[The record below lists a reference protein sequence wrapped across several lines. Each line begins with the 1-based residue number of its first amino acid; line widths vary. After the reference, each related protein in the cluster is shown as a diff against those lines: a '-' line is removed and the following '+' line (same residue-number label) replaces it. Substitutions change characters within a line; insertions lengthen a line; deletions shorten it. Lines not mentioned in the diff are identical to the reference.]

1 MPRLGLALSGGGL
14 RATLFHL
21 GVVRFLR
28 DAGVLGEVTHIVSVS
43 GGSIL
48 GAHLALNWERYNGS
62 EADFEGAASKIIAF
76 VQSDARNQ
84 IARRIPFLLPLRFL
98 RRLAFRGTSR
108 TVTPTGRLEK
118 LYAKHLYGDARVHQL
133 PEMPELHLLTTNMSE
148 GGLCSFTR
156 AGLIMQHRTSGG
168 TKVETLPARLTP
180 VALAVTASSAF
191 PGFFPPAL
199 ITADDLGLSEG
210 EFPPHT
216 FTDGGVYDNL
226 GVRAFDLLEHLD
238 PSLDQILV
246 SDVGKPFSI
255 SRSHA
260 LGMIGR
266 SMRASDILWDRVGQ
280 LEMQKFHDDP
290 RFLFVAALDQ
300 VDPRDDPTALHPVI
314 QSEVAHIRT
323 DLDRF
328 TPLDIT
334 ALVQHGYCV
343 ARKQCRTRPDLYG
356 SNLPSTPPW
365 DPMKGSDAAGSP
377 HAKTAPGEEGPSRDA
392 SPPVTALVTRQ
403 AQQLRLSAGRRV
415 WSTLLDLR
423 DWPTYVY
430 IPLLFVLLVV
440 LPVQGYRYR
449 RQANTNA
456 MIVDAITHGSPDFRK
471 IFEIVERNTTR
482 VDPAA
487 GPGRLPGVAEGRL
500 PRVRVRER
508 HQHRRPARLAIE
520 DAGRGPLLP
529 EGSHPETGE
538 RGPPG
543 PPVPSPPLRP
553 DRLPR
558 RAGEAEA
565 RRTPRPSQG
574 RGREDD
580 LGARI
585 RPVGRAGRDFH
596 RYRDRGE
603 GPRLPGTQGQAREL
617 AALLAARPDGASLR
631 VGALPGISAVQGLP
645 PHPLRDGR
653 LLQARGDRD
662 AVHDR
667 PPLRHDHRLVD
678 RQCGAGLRLR
688 VRVDDGM
695 SRLAPWSHVLG
706 NIRDK

>member
-28 DAGVLGEVTHIVSVS
+28 DAGLLGKVTHIVSVS

-48 GAHLALNWERYNGS
+48 GAHLALNWGRYNGS
-62 EADFEGAASKIIAF
+62 AADFEEAASKIISF

-84 IARRIPFLLPLRFL
+84 IARRIPFLVPIRFL
-98 RRLAFRGTSR
+98 RRFALRGPSR
-108 TVTPTGRLEK
+108 IVTPTGLLEK

-133 PEMPELHLLTTNMSE
+133 PETPELHLLTTNMSE

-199 ITADDLGLSEG
+199 ITADDIGLSEG
-210 EFPPHT
+210 EFPPQT

-226 GVRAFDLLEHLD
+226 GVRVFDLLENLD

-246 SDVGKPFSI
+246 SDVGRPFSI
-255 SRSHA
+255 VRSHS

-266 SMRASDILWDRVGQ
+266 AMRASDILWDRVGQ
-280 LEMQKFHDDP
+280 LEQQKFQDDP

-300 VDPRDDPTALHPVI
+300 VDPREDPTALHPVI
-314 QSEVAHIRT
+314 QSEVAKIRT

-328 TPLDIT
+328 SPLDIT

-365 DPMKGSDAAGSP
+365 DPMK
-377 HAKTAPGEEGPSRDA
+377 APDEVLSQPALTGPSGKDPSRDA
-392 SPPVTALVTRQ
+392 ALPVTALVTRQ
-403 AQQLRLSAGRRV
+403 AQQLRRSAGRRV

-430 IPLLFVLLVV
+430 IPLLILLLVV
-440 LPVQGYRYR
+440 LPVQIYRYR

-456 MIVDAITHGSPDFRK
+456 MIVEAITHGSPDFRK
-471 IFEIVERNTTR
+471 ILEIVQRSTTPAWTPLPALEVSQASPKLDYR
-482 VDPAA
+482 GFEFVSDTSIVDL
-487 GPGRLPGVAEGRL
+487 RDWRSKTRDVAHYYR
-500 PRVRVRER
+500 RVRIRKGANE
-508 HQHRRPARLAIE
+508 HRMVL
-520 DAGRGPLLP
+520 
-529 EGSHPETGE
+529 
-538 RGPPG
+538 
-543 PPVPSPPLRP
+543 
-553 DRLPR
+553 
-558 RAGEAEA
+558 
-565 RRTPRPSQG
+565 Q
-574 RGREDD
+574 
-580 LGARI
+580 
-585 RPVGRAGRDFH
+585 
-596 RYRDRGE
+596 Y
-603 GPRLPGTQGQAREL
+603 PRLPFDQIDFHAGPEKLRPVVRRVPAEAGEGKTTWELEFDLSGVRAGSATDIEIEATIHDFEARKGKHENWLRYSPPSTTEQASVWVLFPESRPYKDYRLIRYATTDPSKFQKIETQYTIDHPYGSIIAWSIVNAE
-617 AALLAARPDGASLR
+617 
-631 VGALPGISAVQGLP
+631 VGYVYE
-645 PHPLRDGR
+645 
-653 LLQARGDRD
+653 
-662 AVHDR
+662 
-667 PPLRHDHRLVD
+667 
-678 RQCGAGLRLR
+678 CE
-688 VRVDDGM
+688 
-695 SRLAPWSHVLG
+695 WTTE
-706 NIRDK
+706 

>member
-48 GAHLALNWERYNGS
+48 GAHLALNWGRYNGS
-62 EADFEGAASKIIAF
+62 EADFDAAASKILNF

-84 IARRIPFLLPLRFL
+84 IARRIPFLLPFRQL
-98 RRLAFRGTSR
+98 RRVAFRGTSR
-108 TVTPTGRLEK
+108 AVTPTGLLER

-133 PEMPELHLLTTNMSE
+133 PETPELHLLTTNMSE

-168 TKVETLPARLTP
+168 TNVEILPARLTR
-180 VALAVTASSAF
+180 VALAVTASLAF

-199 ITADDLGLSEG
+199 ITADDLGLSDG
-210 EFPPHT
+210 EFAPHT

-255 SRSHA
+255 SRSHS

-266 SMRASDILWDRVGQ
+266 AMRASDILWDRVGQ
-280 LEMQKFHDDP
+280 LEQQKFQNDP
-290 RFLFVAALDQ
+290 RFLFVAALDN
-300 VDPRDDPTALHPVI
+300 VNLRDDPTALHPVI

-323 DLDRF
+323 DIDRF
-328 TPLDIT
+328 SPLEIT

-365 DPMKGSDAAGSP
+365 DPMKSSDAAGSQ
-377 HAKTAPGEEGPSRDA
+377 HAKTAPSELDVARDA

-403 AQQLRLSAGRRV
+403 AQQLRGSAGRRV

-430 IPLLFVLLVV
+430 IPLLFLLLVV
-440 LPVQGYRYR
+440 VPVQVYRYR
-449 RQANTNA
+449 QKANTNA
-456 MIVDAITHGSPDFRK
+456 MIVDAITHGSPDFLK
-471 IFEIVERNTTR
+471 MFEIVERSTPAWNPLPVQDVSRESPKGDYRGFEFVSDTSFVDLRDWRSKTR
-482 VDPAA
+482 D
-487 GPGRLPGVAEGRL
+487 VAHYYR
-500 PRVRVRER
+500 RVRIRK
-508 HQHRRPARLAIE
+508 LANE
-520 DAGRGPLLP
+520 DLL
-529 EGSHPETGE
+529 
-538 RGPPG
+538 
-543 PPVPSPPLRP
+543 VL
-553 DRLPR
+553 
-558 RAGEAEA
+558 
-565 RRTPRPSQG
+565 Q
-574 RGREDD
+574 
-580 LGARI
+580 
-585 RPVGRAGRDFH
+585 
-596 RYRDRGE
+596 Y
-603 GPRLPGTQGQAREL
+603 PRLPFDRIDFHAGPEKLRPVVRRVPPEAGEGKTTWELEFDLSGVRAGTSTDIEIEATVQDFQARKGE
-617 AALLAARPDGASLR
+617 RENW
-631 VGALPGISAVQGLP
+631 
-645 PHPLRDGR
+645 LRDAPPASTEQASVWVLFPESRPYKDYR
-653 LLQARGDRD
+653 LTRYATAGPSKPEEIETQFTI
-662 AVHDR
+662 DR
-667 PPLRHDHRLVD
+667 PY
-678 RQCGAGLRLR
+678 GTIIA
-688 VRVDDGM
+688 
-695 SRLAPWSHVLG
+695 WSIVNAEPG
-706 NIRDK
+706 YVYECEWTTE